1 MAENMI
7 KHDAPRKAGRSAE
20 CGLQMLA
27 GERKILFENGVAIDR
42 SDYEAWRSSGE
53 LGQRVHGLEADPE
66 FGNHDFQYAL
76 STGVLRHKKNT
87 ADLEP
92 ARRTAHKWEKKIAA
106 LKSDMQEESRSR
118 FSSASL
124 MRAVMALVGIG
135 SAVMSAYH
143 TTTFLLE
150 GGKPAWTAV
159 ITGTMLI
166 LFSGTA
172 FTAARYFFRKGRS
185 ALIVCGLFIVSGC
198 AVIVYSV
205 FSTLTVN
212 YNQFK
217 WQDDAHIAV
226 AVADSEVL
234 AAHNRLL
241 QANAVALQE
250 AAAELEQLSG
260 EAAFWRSQSWRR
272 YDDVQAAIADTR
284 QRRDALRDERSAL
297 EQATPELVETAS
309 ASRETVY
316 SFLARLLSIPEDA
329 VRFFVYVIPACL
341 YDILA
346 PFALTVVLLL
356 ADDRQKQTGAL

>member
-1 MAENMI
+1 MAESI
-7 KHDAPRKAGRSAE
+7 VKHDTPRKTTLNAE
-20 CGLQMLA
+20 CGLRVLA
-27 GERKILFENGVAIDR
+27 GERKILFENGVAMER
-42 SDYEAWRSSGE
+42 SDYEKWLAAGT
-53 LGQRVHGLEADPE
+53 LKQHIQALEADPE
-66 FGNHDFQYAL
+66 CGNHDFQYAL

-92 ARRTAHKWEKKIAA
+92 ARRTERKWEKKLAA
-106 LKSDMQEESRSR
+106 LQTDKQKESHGQ
-118 FSSASL
+118 FSSAFL
-124 MRAVMALVGIG
+124 MMAVMALVGIG

-150 GGKPAWTAV
+150 GGKPAWTAA

-172 FTAARYFFRKGRS
+172 FTAARYFYKEGRS
-185 ALIVCGLFIVSGC
+185 ALLVCGLFIVSGC
-198 AVIVYSV
+198 AVIVYSM

-226 AVADSEVL
+226 AVADSEAL
-234 AAHNRLL
+234 AAHERLL
-241 QANAVALQE
+241 QANALALQE
-250 AAAELEQLSG
+250 AVAELEQLVG
-260 EAAFWRSQSWRR
+260 EADFWRAQSWRR
-272 YDDVQAAIADTR
+272 YDDIQAAIADTR
-284 QRRDALRDERSAL
+284 HRRDALREERNAL

-309 ASRETVY
+309 ASRETIY

-329 VRFFVYVIPACL
+329 VRFFVYVTPACL

-356 ADDRQKQTGAL
+356 ADDRQKRLGAL